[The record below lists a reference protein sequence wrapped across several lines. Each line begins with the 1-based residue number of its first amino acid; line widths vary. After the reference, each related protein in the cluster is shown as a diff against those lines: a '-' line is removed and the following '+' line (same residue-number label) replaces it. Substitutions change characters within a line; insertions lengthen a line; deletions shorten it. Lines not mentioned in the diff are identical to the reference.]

1 MMEILIIILAL
12 LIVWL
17 CVFMKGMTE
26 LDKRIVEIEK
36 KIDNTQHQLDDI
48 LCDIKIVNQNVRY
61 NYGLLSRMKDE
72 LLTNK

>member
-1 MMEILIIILAL
+1 
-12 LIVWL
+12 
-17 CVFMKGMTE
+17 MTE

-36 KIDNTQHQLDDI
+36 KIDNTQHQIDNI